1 MAILIGESH
10 QSGAAH
16 ARLYILFGKS
26 GQFDLASEGIDHLL
40 YFNNA
45 KTKAGGTGHRL
56 RISDGM
62 FGRIFTWHGNRVHLL
77 WAQGINSQGCHNGR
91 IDAAR

>member
-1 MAILIGESH
+1 MLIGESH

-16 ARLYILFGKS
+16 PRLHILFGKS

-40 YFNNA
+40 NFNNA
-45 KTKAGGTGHRL
+45 KAKASGAGHRL

-62 FGRIFTWHGNRVHLL
+62 FGRIFTWHSNRMHLL
-77 WAQGINSQGCHNGR
+77 RAQGINSQGCHNCR